1 MLMRFHNS
9 RAIVKQDSHKN
20 IHQNNK
26 NTYASFRM
34 NFPQPRQPVPSQTK
48 VANEIRDVQTSTNN
62 KMKWGE
68 AIWFLFHTM
77 AEKIK
82 DEHFQSKKHEMIN
95 LVKAICTNLP
105 CPKCTDHATAY
116 MKRLNIESIKT
127 KQDWKDFLY
136 KFHNEVNARKNFP
149 EFPHSELDA
158 KYQKANTV
166 NVINYFLSVYREKSG
181 NVQMIATE
189 MSRMRILR
197 NTQQWLVNNLSCF
210 DT

>member
-1 MLMRFHNS
+1 MRFHNS
-9 RAIVKQDSHKN
+9 RAIVKQD
-20 IHQNNK
+20 NNK
-26 NTYASFRM
+26 NVQQNKLNPYTSFRM
-34 NFPQPRQPVPSQTK
+34 NLSQHRQNRN
-48 VANEIRDVQTSTNN
+48 NEDKNVNVIHDVQISKDK

-68 AIWFLFHTM
+68 AIWFLFHTL

-82 DEHFQSKKHEMIN
+82 EEHFQSKKYEMIN
-95 LVKAICTNLP
+95 IVKAICTNLP

-116 MKRLNIESIKT
+116 MKRLNIESIKI

-136 KFHNEVNARKNFP
+136 KFHNEVNVRKNFV
-149 EFPHSELDA
+149 EFPYNELDS
-158 KYQKANTV
+158 KYQNANTV
-166 NVINYFLSVYREKSG
+166 NVINYFISVYKEKSN

-197 NTQQWLVNNLSCF
+197 NTQQWLIANFHCF

>member
-1 MLMRFHNS
+1 MRFHNS
-9 RAIVKQDSHKN
+9 RAIVKQENHKN
-20 IHQNNK
+20 VQSNNK
-26 NTYASFRM
+26 NTYTPFRM
-34 NFPQPRQPVPSQTK
+34 NLSQPRQAAPTETK
-48 VANEIRDVQTSTNN
+48 IASEIRDVQTTDK

-68 AIWFLFHTM
+68 AIWFLFHTT

-82 DEHFQSKKHEMIN
+82 DEHFQSKKYEMIN
-95 LVKAICTNLP
+95 IVKAICTNLP

-116 MKRLNIESIKT
+116 MKKLNIESIKT

-149 EFPHSELDA
+149 EFPHSELDT

-166 NVINYFLSVYREKSG
+166 KVINYFLSVYREKSG

-197 NTQQWLVNNLSCF
+197 NAQQWFINNLSCF

>member
-1 MLMRFHNS
+1 MRFHNS
-9 RAIVKQDSHKN
+9 RAIVKQD
-20 IHQNNK
+20 NNK
-26 NTYASFRM
+26 NVQQNKLNPYTSFRM
-34 NFPQPRQPVPSQTK
+34 NLSQHRQNRN
-48 VANEIRDVQTSTNN
+48 NEDKNVNVIHDVQISKDK

-68 AIWFLFHTM
+68 AIWFLFHTL

-82 DEHFQSKKHEMIN
+82 EEHFQSKKYEMIN
-95 LVKAICTNLP
+95 IVKAICTNLP

-116 MKRLNIESIKT
+116 MKRLNIESIKI

-136 KFHNEVNARKNFP
+136 KFHNEVNVRKNFV
-149 EFPHSELDA
+149 EFPYNELDS
-158 KYQKANTV
+158 KYQNANTV
-166 NVINYFLSVYREKSG
+166 NVINYFISVYKEKSN

-197 NTQQWLVNNLSCF
+197 NTQQWLIANFNCF